1 MGKENWIERFKRRR
15 QEKKIAKLR
24 IQFGFILE
32 EYHKSIKEIENRL
45 EMSFI
50 ALEGN
55 LKENK
60 SSIEELLIEI
70 LKKMD
75 EITVENTKSYENV
88 KETFSE
94 MISLNNE
101 KISQSTEYI
110 GNVVDKKYLL
120 IQEVISQIKDKTENE
135 YQDIIRVLQNIGDQ
149 LEMIQRKINGLPD
162 TTGAIIDEKA
172 TTISLSIDEIK
183 TLMKVVAVNNL
194 LEEIGESR
202 SKNEE
207 RSHNH

>member
-24 IQFGFILE
+24 IQLGFILE

-50 ALEGN
+50 TLESN

-70 LKKMD
+70 SKKMD

-110 GNVVDKKYLL
+110 GNVVDKKCLL

-162 TTGAIIDEKA
+162 TTAAIIDEKV

-194 LEEIGESR
+194 LEEID
-202 SKNEE
+202 N
-207 RSHNH
+207 

>member
-70 LKKMD
+70 L
-75 EITVENTKSYENV
+75 
-88 KETFSE
+88 
-94 MISLNNE
+94 
-101 KISQSTEYI
+101 
-110 GNVVDKKYLL
+110 
-120 IQEVISQIKDKTENE
+120 
-135 YQDIIRVLQNIGDQ
+135 
-149 LEMIQRKINGLPD
+149 
-162 TTGAIIDEKA
+162 
-172 TTISLSIDEIK
+172 
-183 TLMKVVAVNNL
+183 
-194 LEEIGESR
+194 
-202 SKNEE
+202 
-207 RSHNH
+207 

>member
-1 MGKENWIERFKRRR
+1 MRKENWIERFKRRR

-24 IQFGFILE
+24 TQFGFILE

-75 EITVENTKSYENV
+75 EITVENTKSYENM

-162 TTGAIIDEKA
+162 TTGSIIDEKA

-194 LEEIGESR
+194 LEEIG
-202 SKNEE
+202 N
-207 RSHNH
+207 

>member
-24 IQFGFILE
+24 IQLGFILE

-50 ALEGN
+50 TLESN

-70 LKKMD
+70 SKKMD

-110 GNVVDKKYLL
+110 GNVVDKKCLL

-162 TTGAIIDEKA
+162 TTGAIIDEKV

-194 LEEIGESR
+194 LEEID
-202 SKNEE
+202 N
-207 RSHNH
+207 

>member
-194 LEEIGESR
+194 LEEIG
-202 SKNEE
+202 N
-207 RSHNH
+207 

>member
-50 ALEGN
+50 TLESN

-70 LKKMD
+70 SKKMD

-110 GNVVDKKYLL
+110 GNVVDKKCLL

-162 TTGAIIDEKA
+162 TTGAIIDEKV

-194 LEEIGESR
+194 LEEID
-202 SKNEE
+202 N
-207 RSHNH
+207 

>member
-50 ALEGN
+50 TLESN

-70 LKKMD
+70 SKKMD

-110 GNVVDKKYLL
+110 GNVVDKKCLL

-162 TTGAIIDEKA
+162 TTAAIIDEKV

-194 LEEIGESR
+194 LEEID
-202 SKNEE
+202 N
-207 RSHNH
+207 

>member
-15 QEKKIAKLR
+15 QEKEIAKLR

-183 TLMKVVAVNNL
+183 TLMKVVEVNNL
-194 LEEIGESR
+194 LEEIG
-202 SKNEE
+202 N
-207 RSHNH
+207 

>member
-50 ALEGN
+50 TLESN

-70 LKKMD
+70 SKKMD
-75 EITVENTKSYENV
+75 EIAVENTKSYENV

-110 GNVVDKKYLL
+110 GNVVDKKCLL

-149 LEMIQRKINGLPD
+149 LEMIQRKINGLPN
-162 TTGAIIDEKA
+162 TTGAIIDEKV

-194 LEEIGESR
+194 LEEID
-202 SKNEE
+202 N
-207 RSHNH
+207 

>member
-50 ALEGN
+50 TLESN

-70 LKKMD
+70 SKKMD

-110 GNVVDKKYLL
+110 GNVVDKECLL

-162 TTGAIIDEKA
+162 TTGAIIDEKV

-194 LEEIGESR
+194 LEEID
-202 SKNEE
+202 N
-207 RSHNH
+207 